1 MREVSGLSEAD
12 RARLK
17 RILSC
22 DVARQRRLSYV
33 FFVAAPFF
41 YLAATVIGLVRGAFV
56 FYNVIALFSSMF
68 LISMGLA
75 RLGYAKLFAII
86 QAVAAT
92 SSSGLGESGGNR
104 ETAADS

>member
-1 MREVSGLSEAD
+1 MREGSGLSEAQ
-12 RARLK
+12 RATLK

-22 DVARQRRLSYV
+22 DVARQRRLSYI

-41 YLAATVIGLVRGAFV
+41 YLAATIIGLVRGAFV

-68 LISMGLA
+68 VIFMGLA

-92 SSSGLGESGGNR
+92 SGENREESGESGESG
-104 ETAADS
+104 DSH